1 MAIKV
6 NNNEVITDSRAL
18 SNITGFSDSVKST
31 FRSLV
36 RYIDVPGPSNISN
49 RDFVIGTST
58 ATIDVVFTLPA
69 SPSPGNEITIGKDD
83 SVGKVTIN
91 NNGKN
96 IMGIAEPLILDVPNT
111 IVRLAYHVDSLG
123 WVIC

>member
-18 SNITGFSDSVKST
+18 SNITGFSDSVRST
-31 FRSLV
+31 FNNIL
-36 RYIDVPGPSNISN
+36 RYTDVAGPTDVKN
-49 RDFVIGTST
+49 RDFVIGRST
-58 ATIDVVFTLPA
+58 GTIDVVFTLPA
-69 SPSPGNEITIGKDD
+69 SPTPGIEITIGKDD
-83 SVGKVTIN
+83 SVGKVTID

-111 IVRLAYHVDSLG
+111 IVRLVYHVDSLG

>member
-6 NNNEVITDSRAL
+6 NNNEVITNNRDL
-18 SNITGFSDSVKST
+18 SNITGFSDSVRST
-31 FRSLV
+31 SNNIL
-36 RYIDVPGPSNISN
+36 RYADVAGPTDVKN
-49 RDFVIGTST
+49 RDFVIGRST

>member
-6 NNNEVITDSRAL
+6 NNNEVITNNRDL

-58 ATIDVVFTLPA
+58 ATIDVVLNLPG
-69 SPSPGNEITIGKDD
+69 SPSFGNEVTVGKDN
-83 SVGKVTIN
+83 SAGKVTIN
-91 NNGKN
+91 NNGEN
-96 IMGIAEPLILDVPNT
+96 IMGIAEPLILDIPNT
-111 IVRLAYHVDSLG
+111 VVRLVYRGDSLG